1 MEDKIQEETEEAS
14 DRTLENSHILGSELH
29 TSGYWM
35 ICIDLVDS
43 WQRWLFPKPCVPR
56 KQKELQNP
64 PPVSDKRLK
73 ARSCSPFPGV
83 RQNSHPLCLV
93 DSTRLSMPAVYL
105 GPTQHGPSLSFE
117 TFLTENLIN
126 NLSLQELVM
135 DREAWHSAICGVA
148 KSRTRLS
155 DWAELKQ
162 NYLLDCPVHFVLT
175 QKNRMN
181 KFGWTFYSF
190 LVSTV
195 SW

>member
-1 MEDKIQEETEEAS
+1 MEDKIQEETEEAL

-35 ICIDLVDS
+35 IFIDLVDS

-56 KQKELQNP
+56 KQKEFQNP
-64 PPVSDKRLK
+64 PPVSDKWLK
-73 ARSCSPFPGV
+73 AKELLSLPR
-83 RQNSHPLCLV
+83 RQAKLT
-93 DSTRLSMPAVYL
+93 STVPCGFHQTLNARCVP
-105 GPTQHGPSLSFE
+105 GPTQHGPSPSFE
-117 TFLTENLIN
+117 TFLIENLIN
-126 NLSLQELVM
+126 NLSLRELVM
-135 DREAWHSAICGVA
+135 DREAWHAALCG
-148 KSRTRLS
+148 TRLS
-155 DWAELKQ
+155 DWTELKQ

-175 QKNRMN
+175 HKNRMN